1 MTIKVEIIRFLFNK
15 KSYFCL
21 RRKEKR
27 SMESQRSGNS
37 IAALLVKWRHVL
49 FAVMVVL
56 AVVCAMLIPR
66 TRINSDMTSNLPD
79 DSRMRKGLSILEK
92 DFPMMDI
99 RMQTLRVM
107 FWHEP
112 PADSLR
118 EAIEAIPGVTRWM
131 GTEQRDSCTLYQF
144 ILPREAQG
152 SEIIQ
157 AVRDRFGDRV
167 VTEVDDNLFVPDNIL
182 MMLGSGVAIAL
193 VILFLMCA
201 SFMEPVLIILNL
213 TVAVAINMGTNALL
227 PSVYLVTHT
236 MSAVLQMVLSM
247 DFAIILMN
255 RYRQEKGPGKTN
267 EEAMTSAL
275 AGAAPSILSSGLTTI
290 ASMLMLVFMRLKIG
304 ADLGIVLSKG
314 VFCSLVATFTVLPA
328 LILRFD
334 KAIIRTEKP
343 VLRIPTAGLA
353 RFEMRFRVPLAIL
366 FLLVFVGCWFL
377 QRKTT
382 ISYAL
387 GFPTTITTKFPPK
400 NTLLLLY
407 RTADE
412 DDFLPIA
419 DRIAQ
424 EEKVLSC
431 LNYPILA
438 QKLRTAS
445 EWEELAGLMPGLL
458 DSLPEGALD
467 LVYYA
472 VTHPERTERMR
483 MDEIEPT
490 AREVA
495 ALAMMFL
502 PDSVQTGLSSRFDME
517 SLTRELTARMLSDEV
532 QPEPEPAPEPEPE
545 LELEP
550 EPVFEP
556 VAEPEKDTLAFAS
569 PAQDT
574 LIQQAVPEAEERQEE
589 SAVSYESITQQR
601 TAAEMAAFLDQD
613 IKYVSLVYRMAKTGR
628 KDRPATMSAHE
639 FMQVL
644 TDKVL
649 KNRLY
654 ASMLSAEQKEG
665 IRTVRQEFDAIVAAG
680 PVQKIS
686 VPEGGVDSL
695 QMTLPAD
702 TLMRAAMPD
711 TLPVKQAVDD
721 PVLAEVSM
729 PAAIAKEPE
738 IEPVSPLE
746 QLIEM
751 AFSGKRYSASQLY
764 RALHNAGIDVRREEI
779 DLLYLYYGFVTQPD
793 TSARLSLL
801 ELADWASS
809 LAQNPLVEE
818 YLDAGTRSQVA
829 GLRGRLDTELGMLRG
844 EDWSV
849 SVIVSDL
856 PVEGEQTFAFL
867 DTLET
872 QCRTRLSGD
881 TYSVGFSAMYKEMK
895 EGFPRELLMLTL
907 LTVGA
912 IFLIVALTFRSL
924 VIPFLLIPTVLSAVW
939 LNVYASGLG
948 GHTMVYMA
956 YLIVQSILMG
966 ATIDYSILFTQYYR
980 DARIS
985 LDKSEALKT
994 AYQCSTHAILTSGLI
1009 LVLTPLALTYIITDP
1024 VTVSILRCISV
1035 GALAAILLI
1044 FLVLPATLVIMD
1056 RWVVK
1061 RVER

>member
-1 MTIKVEIIRFLFNK
+1 
-15 KSYFCL
+15 
-21 RRKEKR
+21 
-27 SMESQRSGNS
+27 MESQRPGNS

-79 DSRMRKGLSILEK
+79 DSQMRKGLSILEK

-144 ILPREAQG
+144 ILPRDAQG
-152 SEIIQ
+152 SEITQ
-157 AVRDRFGDRV
+157 AVQDRFGDRV
-167 VTEVDDNLFVPDNIL
+167 VTEVDDNLSVPDNL
-182 MMLGSGVAIAL
+182 VMMLGSGVAIAL
-193 VILFLMCA
+193 IILFLMCA
-201 SFMEPVLIILNL
+201 SFMEPVLILLNL
-213 TVAVAINMGTNALL
+213 SLAVAINMGTNALL

-255 RYRQEKGPGKTN
+255 RYRQEKGPGRTN
-267 EEAMTSAL
+267 EEAMTNAL

-290 ASMLMLVFMRLKIG
+290 SSMLMLVFMRLKIG

-334 KAIIRTEKP
+334 KTITRTEKP

-366 FLLVFVGCWFL
+366 FLFIFVGFWFL

-387 GFPTTITTKFPPK
+387 SWPTTITTKFPPK
-400 NTLLLLY
+400 NSMLLLY

-412 DDFLPIA
+412 ADFLPIA
-419 DRIAQ
+419 DRISH

-472 VTHPERTERMR
+472 VTHPERNERMR

-490 AREVA
+490 AREIE

-502 PDSVQTGLSSRFDME
+502 PDSLQTGLSSRFDME
-517 SLTRELTARMLSDEV
+517 SLTRKLTTRMLSDKV
-532 QPEPEPAPEPEPE
+532 QPEPESTSEPEPNI
-545 LELEP
+545 EP
-550 EPVFEP
+550 DPETDSEPVFES
-556 VAEPEKDTLAFAS
+556 AETDTLALAL

-574 LIQQAVPEAEERQEE
+574 MIQQSAPEAAARQEE
-589 SAVSYESITQQR
+589 AAVSYESITQQR
-601 TAAEMAAFLDQD
+601 TAEEMAAFLNQD
-613 IKYVSLVYRMAKTGR
+613 IKYVSMVYRMAKTGK
-628 KDRPATMSAHE
+628 KDRPAMMSAFE

-654 ASMLSAEQKEG
+654 ASMLSKEQKEG
-665 IRTVRQEFDAIVAAG
+665 IRTVRQEYDAIVAAG

-686 VPEGGVDSL
+686 VPDDGVDSL
-695 QMTLPAD
+695 QMALPAD
-702 TLMRAAMPD
+702 TLMLAAILD
-711 TLPVKQAVDD
+711 TLPVIQAVED
-721 PVLAEVSM
+721 PVLADVST
-729 PAAIAKEPE
+729 PAEIAKEPE
-738 IEPVSPLE
+738 IELISPLD

-764 RALHNAGIDVRREEI
+764 RALYNAGIDVRREEI

-895 EGFPRELLMLTL
+895 EGFPRELLILTL

-948 GHTMVYMA
+948 GQTMVYMA

-985 LDKSEALKT
+985 LDKGEALET
-994 AYQCSTHAILTSGLI
+994 AYKRSTHAILTSGLI
-1009 LVLTPLALTYIITDP
+1009 LFLTPLVLTYIIHDP

-1061 RVER
+1061 RGSVNPGKR

>member
-1 MTIKVEIIRFLFNK
+1 MV
-15 KSYFCL
+15 S
-21 RRKEKR
+21 RRP
-27 SMESQRSGNS
+27 GNS

-56 AVVCAMLIPR
+56 AVVCAMMIPR

-79 DSRMRKGLSILEK
+79 DSQMRKGLSILEK

-144 ILPREAQG
+144 ILPRDARG
-152 SEIIQ
+152 SDIRQ
-157 AVRDRFGDRV
+157 AVQDRFGDRV
-167 VTEVDDNLFVPDNIL
+167 VTEVDDNLFMPDNIL
-182 MMLGSGVAIAL
+182 MMLASGVGIAL

-201 SFMEPVLIILNL
+201 SFMEPLLIILNL
-213 TVAVAINMGTNALL
+213 GLAVAINMGTNALL

-255 RYRQEKGPGKTN
+255 RYRQEKGPDRTN
-267 EEAMTSAL
+267 EEAMTNAL

-290 ASMLMLVFMRLKIG
+290 ASMMMLVFMRLKIG

-314 VFCSLVATFTVLPA
+314 VFCSLLATFTVLPA

-334 KAIIRTEKP
+334 KAITRTEKP

-366 FLLVFVGCWFL
+366 FLLVFVGFWFL

-400 NTLLLLY
+400 NTMLLLY
-407 RTADE
+407 PTADE
-412 DDFLPIA
+412 AAFLPIA

-445 EWEELAGLMPGLL
+445 EWEEFAGLMPGLL

-472 VTHPERTERMR
+472 VTHPVRNERMR

-490 AREVA
+490 AREIA
-495 ALAMMFL
+495 ALAMLFL

-517 SLTRELTARMLSDEV
+517 SLTRELTTRMLSDKV
-532 QPEPEPAPEPEPE
+532 LPEPEPAPEPES
-545 LELEP
+545 ELEP
-550 EPVFEP
+550 ESDSEP
-556 VAEPEKDTLAFAS
+556 VAEPETDTLHFAP

-574 LIQQAVPEAEERQEE
+574 TMQQAVPEAEERQEE
-589 SAVSYESITQQR
+589 SAVTYESITQQR
-601 TAAEMAAFLDQD
+601 TVEEMAVLLDQD
-613 IKYVSLVYRMAKTGR
+613 IKYVSLVYRMAKAGK
-628 KDRPATMSAHE
+628 KDRPATMSAYE

-665 IRTVRQEFDAIVAAG
+665 IRSVRQEFDAIVAAG
-680 PVQKIS
+680 PVQKVP
-686 VPEGGVDSL
+686 VPEEVADSL
-695 QMTLPAD
+695 QTMFPAD
-702 TLMRAAMPD
+702 TLMLAAVSD
-711 TLPVKQAVDD
+711 TLPVIQAVED
-721 PVLAEVSM
+721 PVLAEA
-729 PAAIAKEPE
+729 PALPTIAKEHE
-738 IEPVSPLE
+738 IEPLSPLE

-751 AFSGKRYSASQLY
+751 AFSGKSYSASQLY
-764 RALHNAGIDVRREEI
+764 RALRNAGIDVRREEI
-779 DLLYLYYGFVTQPD
+779 DLLYLYHGFITQPD

-818 YLDAGTRSQVA
+818 YLDADTRSQVA

-856 PVEGEQTFAFL
+856 PAEGEQTFAFL
-867 DTLET
+867 DTLEA

-924 VIPFLLIPTVLSAVW
+924 VIPFMLIPTVLSAVW

-985 LDKSEALKT
+985 LDKGEALKT

-1061 RVER
+1061 RQ